1 VVFFAPFRELS
12 TMINKT
18 CHATRA
24 YLVVG
29 GETNVAAT
37 DELCDAAQRA
47 AKAAAE
53 STSAPIRSV
62 LYREASNENVNDA
75 PGKRTSGT
83 CCNAIDGSAAV
94 MFEVRIART

>member
-1 VVFFAPFRELS
+1 
-12 TMINKT
+12 MINKT

-37 DELCDAAQRA
+37 DALCDAAQRA

-53 STSAPIRSV
+53 STSAPIRGV
-62 LYREASNENVNDA
+62 LY
-75 PGKRTSGT
+75 
-83 CCNAIDGSAAV
+83 
-94 MFEVRIART
+94 